1 MAPLS
6 FVCGRLLQMSLQAR
20 LTNGSS
26 KLFGLAV
33 IFPREIFYFDV
44 FQED

>member
-6 FVCGRLLQMSLQAR
+6 CVFGRPLQRSLQAR

-33 IFPREIFYFDV
+33 VFPIEIFYYDIFLKD
-44 FQED
+44 